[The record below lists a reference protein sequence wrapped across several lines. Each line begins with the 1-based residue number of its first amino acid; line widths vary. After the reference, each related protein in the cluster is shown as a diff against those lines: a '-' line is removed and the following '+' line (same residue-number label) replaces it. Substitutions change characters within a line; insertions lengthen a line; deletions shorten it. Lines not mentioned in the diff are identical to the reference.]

1 MLGWVVG
8 PMGRGGMVL
17 MFGCFPWGEG
27 DWGIDDDDDDDMI
40 DVVMI

>member
-8 PMGRGGMVL
+8 PMGGGGMVL

-27 DWGIDDDDDDDMI
+27 DWGIDDD
-40 DVVMI
+40 VVMMMMMMI